1 MQEKVNCE
9 RLTYSIPEA
18 AAVLGISTSKMYQ
31 VIKIEGFPVLLIG
44 KRRLISK
51 EGLKRW
57 LDKQINT

>member
-1 MQEKVNCE
+1 MQERVKCE

-31 VIKIEGFPVLLIG
+31 VVKAEGFPVILIG
-44 KRRLISK
+44 KRRLVSK

-57 LDKQINT
+57 MDKQINI

>member
-1 MQEKVNCE
+1 MRERVTCE

-31 VIKIEGFPVLLIG
+31 VVKMDGFPVVLIG
-44 KRRLISK
+44 KRRVIPK
-51 EGLKRW
+51 EGLRRW